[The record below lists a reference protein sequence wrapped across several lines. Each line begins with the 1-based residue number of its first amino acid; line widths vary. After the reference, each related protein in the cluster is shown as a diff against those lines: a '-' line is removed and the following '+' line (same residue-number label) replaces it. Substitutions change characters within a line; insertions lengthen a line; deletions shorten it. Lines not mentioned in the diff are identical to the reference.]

1 MLKSV
6 IFSSFQHFI
15 ARFIALALY
24 STLQISQYIKDRE
37 GHKKSVKVT
46 CSSRFSR
53 ASQSPQLVEKQP
65 KSTPDMPPPPH
76 PKRRGYI
83 TYPHGHS
90 LLLWR
95 LVANFAKILR
105 SREQRFNKRLSLCH
119 RFFTLSVPA
128 TCILHPQVRWYVIV
142 LLTIALSVV

>member
-1 MLKSV
+1 MIRVLLGLKSR
-6 IFSSFQHFI
+6 ITLTCLL
-15 ARFIALALY
+15 LASYLCL
-24 STLQISQYIKDRE
+24 SLDRSCRDK
-37 GHKKSVKVT
+37 HKKSVKVT

-105 SREQRFNKRLSLCH
+105 SREQRFNKRLSLCTH
-119 RFFTLSVPA
+119 FLTLLSPA
-128 TCILHPQVRWYVIV
+128 TCILHPQVRWY
-142 LLTIALSVV
+142 LLYSYSILINGIAR